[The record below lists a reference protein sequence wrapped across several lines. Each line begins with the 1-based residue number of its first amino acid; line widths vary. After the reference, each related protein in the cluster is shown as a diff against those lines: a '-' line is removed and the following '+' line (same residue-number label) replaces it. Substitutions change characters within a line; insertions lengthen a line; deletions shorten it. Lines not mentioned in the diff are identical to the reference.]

1 VLFSQIPGLK
11 ETKRT
16 LINSV
21 KNNHIAHAQL
31 FLGKEGSANLALA
44 LAYAT
49 YINCEDKKEND
60 ACGEC
65 PSCYKFNKLIHPDL
79 HFVFPISTTKE
90 IPKDP
95 LSGLFMKYWRTVIQ
109 ENPYI
114 NINNWGDT
122 IGSENKQLSISV
134 DESRN
139 ILKTLSLKS
148 FEAEYKILILWLP
161 EFMNAS
167 SANAILKILEE
178 PPYKTIFLLVTNNS
192 EKIITTILSRTQL
205 INIRS
210 FSDMEVTEYLM
221 LKFQIEQK
229 WAHQL
234 AYLADGNI
242 NEAFRLNSEVEE
254 DNHQMF
260 RDWMRSC
267 YKKNNVIELVE
278 WSETFQKTGKEGQKS
293 LLQYG
298 LNTLRET
305 FICQHTANNLLR
317 LQEEELKFV
326 EGFAKVLDAHKIEE
340 ISTKINET
348 YYHLERN
355 ANAKIAF
362 LDLSLYIS
370 SIIKK

>member
-1 VLFSQIPGLK
+1 VLFSQIPGL
-11 ETKRT
+11 EDTKRT
-16 LINSV
+16 LVNSV

-49 YINCEDKKEND
+49 YINCEDKKED
-60 ACGEC
+60 DSCGEC

-90 IPKDP
+90 ITKDP
-95 LSGLFMKYWRTVIQ
+95 LSALFMKQWRSLVI

-114 NINNWGDT
+114 NISNWSEA
-122 IGSENKQLSISV
+122 IGAENKQLNISV

-161 EFMNAS
+161 ENMNAS

-178 PPYKTIFLLVTNNS
+178 PPFKTVFLLVTNNS

-210 FSDMEVTEYLM
+210 FSDDEITKNLM
-221 LKFQIEQK
+221 LKFQIEEK
-229 WAHQL
+229 RAHQL
-234 AYLADGNI
+234 AYLADGDI
-242 NEAFRLNSEVEE
+242 NEAFRLNTEVEE

-267 YKKNNVIELVE
+267 YKRNNVIELVE

-305 FICQHTANNLLR
+305 FICRHTANNLLR

-326 EGFAKVLDAHKIEE
+326 EGFSKVLDGPKIEE
-340 ISTKINET
+340 ISIKINEA

-355 ANAKIAF
+355 ANAKITF

>member
-1 VLFSQIPGLK
+1 VLFSQIPGLQ

-31 FLGKEGSANLALA
+31 FLTKEGGGNLALA

-49 YINCEDKKEND
+49 YINCEDKKEDD

-79 HFVFPISTTKE
+79 HFVFPIATTKE

-95 LSGLFMKYWRTVIQ
+95 LSALFMKHWRTIIQ
-109 ENPYI
+109 ENPYLS
-114 NINNWGDT
+114 INNWGDT

-148 FEAEYKILILWLP
+148 FESEYKILILWLP

-210 FSDMEVTEYLM
+210 FSDEEIAKNLIQR
-221 LKFQIEQK
+221 FNIEEK
-229 WAHQL
+229 RANQL
-234 AYLADGNI
+234 AYLADGNL
-242 NEAFRLNSEVEE
+242 NEAFRLHSEVEE

-267 YKKNNVIELVE
+267 YKRNNVLELVE
-278 WSETFQKTGKEGQKS
+278 WSERFQKTGKESQKS

-305 FICQHTANNLLR
+305 FICRHTSNNLLR

-326 EGFAKVLDAHKIEE
+326 EGFAKVLNGPKIEE

-362 LDLSLYIS
+362 LDLSICIS